1 MMTGDDGVVHPGRG
15 LVDILG
21 DIAVPQ
27 LDVQLSNFDL
37 TMDGIINLSYGLHS
51 VLDPSRL
58 AEGIVLRYDGRPVPG
73 MLPE

>member
-27 LDVQLSNFDL
+27 LNTKLGDSDL
-37 TMDGIINLSYGLHS
+37 TMDGIIGLSDGLRS
-51 VLDPSRL
+51 DLEPGRL
-58 AEGIVLRYDGRPVPG
+58 AEGIV
-73 MLPE
+73 